1 MHTELLDV
9 ADEDDWFDTAEKHAA
24 QGAVVLVDAPMTAE
38 VDQGIHDAG
47 LVQPATGALVR
58 FWVTDTEALH
68 RAQELG
74 RTNVDRMLLDRWRTR
89 IPRID
94 ERARI
99 LSLPYYMIPNERS
112 GLDAAV
118 AELARKAGVTY

>member
-1 MHTELLDV
+1 MHTELRDG
-9 ADEDDWFDTAEKHAA
+9 ADEDDWFGTAEKHAA

-38 VDQGIHDAG
+38 VVQGIPDAG

-58 FWVTDTEALH
+58 FWITNNEALR
-68 RAQELG
+68 RAKELA
-74 RTNVDRMLLDRWRTR
+74 RTDIDHAHLERWRGR
-89 IPRID
+89 IPQID

-118 AELARKAGVTY
+118 AELAETHV